1 MICPKCKKEL
11 PDGSA
16 FCNHCGT
23 AINVQPTPQQ
33 GQPQKTMQQIGA
45 EAELKKLQ
53 SSHWKLKYLS
63 IIGIGVAI
71 LTIGILIYAL
81 VPTAESTVTH
91 GPIIIG
97 IIVVIVGVI
106 SFSNTNER
114 INELKP
120 LANGRRLVNVC
131 PKCKS
136 PRIQMHLVQTNSVTA
151 HGTTRVANNVN
162 PLHPFTHT
170 NIKQGND
177 YTSARYGNMM
187 ICLNCGCTFTDPD
200 RFYM

>member
-33 GQPQKTMQQIGA
+33 SQPQKTMQQIGA
-45 EAELKKLQ
+45 EAELKKLE
-53 SSHWKLKYLS
+53 SKPWKLIYILTSIGGIIIITLS
-63 IIGIGVAI
+63 ILPALMYADSEIIMVGMIIGIALLVY
-71 LTIGILIYAL
+71 GIFQFINVY
-81 VPTAESTVTH
+81 
-91 GPIIIG
+91 
-97 IIVVIVGVI
+97 
-106 SFSNTNER
+106 ER
-114 INELKP
+114 IKQLKP

-187 ICLNCGCTFTDPD
+187 ICLNCGCTFTEPD